1 MAGAAVCPGLSE
13 RRRGPFFYPREGSDR
28 RLHRC
33 AVVGVEQGL
42 TLQQHAGDPEQS
54 VGDAAQG
61 TTIGVATR
69 PQGFIAAAA
78 CVVDLHGDAGPVEH
92 RLASRTWA
100 AYRMTTIH
108 VLPLRLV
115 TGATPDR

>member
-1 MAGAAVCPGLSE
+1 MAGAADCPGLSE
-13 RRRGPFFYPREGSDR
+13 EGHGRFFSPRDGSDL

-42 TLQQHAGDPEQS
+42 TLQQHARDPEQS

-61 TTIGVATR
+61 TPIGVATR

-78 CVVDLHGDAGPVEH
+78 CVVDLHSDRWRVI
-92 RLASRTWA
+92 A
-100 AYRMTTIH
+100 A
-108 VLPLRLV
+108 
-115 TGATPDR
+115 